1 MTLGLQVTH
10 TTLIFWDSTIKA
22 RKTNQNN
29 PRSAMIQWQLSEW
42 RAVKRES
49 CLAIWG
55 AGERHPMERHR
66 EAFARGRKHVAS
78 LLHTLHF
85 LLMATPILMMS

>member
-22 RKTNQNN
+22 RKTNENN
-29 PRSAMIQWQLSEW
+29 PRPAVIQWQLSEW
-42 RAVKRES
+42 RAIKRET
-49 CLAIWG
+49 CLAICG
-55 AGERHPMERHR
+55 AREGHPMERYR
-66 EAFARGRKHVAS
+66 EALARVRKHVAS

-85 LLMATPILMMS
+85 LLMATPI